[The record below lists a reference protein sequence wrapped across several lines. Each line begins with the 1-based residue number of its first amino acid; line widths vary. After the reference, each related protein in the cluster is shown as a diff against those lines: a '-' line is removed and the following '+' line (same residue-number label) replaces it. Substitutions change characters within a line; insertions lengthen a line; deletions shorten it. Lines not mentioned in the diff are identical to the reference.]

1 MIVTAATMAYRDLG
15 LHNSDV
21 SYLISKDFLKNIV
34 IDNAYCCI
42 LFVILNNKFLFWD
55 ILRKNI

>member
-42 LFVILNNKFLFWD
+42 LFVILNNKFLF
-55 ILRKNI
+55 